1 MHYCGFGG
9 LPNAKA
15 EESLK
20 KMNALLILKTRTAAC
35 GRIIHRTNLRIRSRK
50 RAAELVIANTELAF
64 QNEQKKSVQQS

>member
-20 KMNALLILKTRTAAC
+20 KMNALLILKTTNSSVRQNYNRT
-35 GRIIHRTNLRIRSRK
+35 
-50 RAAELVIANTELAF
+50 
-64 QNEQKKSVQQS
+64 